1 MAGAGACAPDRLV
14 KPSLPGATGREEKG
28 VDVFLIYG
36 IGESAGII
44 EHPAFLNK
52 PRTVAPVRGFFVED
66 FSGDSESGVPVCCGW
81 CSTGGGKERYF
92 PFSLSNFRKFSCSSE
107 MTSKVSLVGLTL
119 LTFI

>member
-14 KPSLPGATGREEKG
+14 KPSLPGASGREEKG
-28 VDVFLIYG
+28 VDVFLIYD
-36 IGESAGII
+36 IGKSAGIV

-52 PRTVAPVRGFFVED
+52 PRTVAPVRGFFMED
-66 FSGDSESGVPVCCGW
+66 FQEIPNQEDRPAAGGVQLVE
-81 CSTGGGKERYF
+81 KERYS
-92 PFSLSNFRKFSCSSE
+92 PFSLNDFRSFSCSSE